1 MEMTGMDAYEKGM
14 RKLDAYI
21 EQRRRE
27 LKHLRI
33 DDLLSTDQVREVEVP
48 GLGIIRYGRLTVED
62 ALAVSRI
69 EDETEQA
76 VETVARMLRKADPQV
91 TVDKV
96 KMLPADVFARL
107 ASALMKELT
116 GNFR

>member
-1 MEMTGMDAYEKGM
+1 MMGMDAYEKGM

-96 KMLPADVFARL
+96 KMLPADVFTRL